1 MVYNKKKYD
10 WKFVNNYKY
19 SNNKKLATI
28 IRYNM
33 KIIEGYSKLEQN
45 LAKDVCKD
53 IPISKIAK
61 RNNISKDK
69 AYNILFRN
77 NGKSLLTRLY

>member
-10 WKFVNNYKY
+10 WKFVNSYKY
-19 SNNKKLATI
+19 PNNKKLATI
-28 IRYNM
+28 IRHNM
-33 KIIEGYSKLEQN
+33 KIIEGYSELEQN

-69 AYNILFRN
+69 TYNILFRN
-77 NGKSLLTRLY
+77 NGKSLLTRIY

>member
-28 IRYNM
+28 IRHNM
-33 KIIEGYSKLEQN
+33 KIIEGYSELEQN

-61 RNNISKDK
+61 CNNISKDK

>member
-1 MVYNKKKYD
+1 
-10 WKFVNNYKY
+10 
-19 SNNKKLATI
+19 
-28 IRYNM
+28 M
-33 KIIEGYSKLEQN
+33 KIIEGYSKLEKN

>member
-33 KIIEGYSKLEQN
+33 KIIESYSELE
-45 LAKDVCKD
+45 
-53 IPISKIAK
+53 
-61 RNNISKDK
+61 
-69 AYNILFRN
+69 
-77 NGKSLLTRLY
+77 